1 MVVLSTLPAV
11 RRGRAWPPSSLP
23 ASVPGR
29 ASRAVAS
36 DEVALDRGPPRRGD
50 RPAGMRLNGRDAP
63 QWPGCASMAG
73 MRLNGRD
80 APQWPGC
87 ASMAGMR
94 LNGRDAPQW
103 PGCASMAGMRLNGR
117 DAPVPKVK
125 RPPAG
130 PDVRPRRPTTP
141 GGATHD
147 PLLDPGATPADPG
160 VHLNSSTDAG
170 GPVRAS
176 RRRPRWLRRRGLRGR
191 WSCANFP

>member
-80 APQWPGC
+80 AP
-87 ASMAGMR
+87 
-94 LNGRDAPQW
+94 
-103 PGCASMAGMRLNGR
+103 
-117 DAPVPKVK
+117 VPKVK

-141 GGATHD
+141 GGPRTTHYWTQG
-147 PLLDPGATPADPG
+147 PHLLI
-160 VHLNSSTDAG
+160 
-170 GPVRAS
+170 RE
-176 RRRPRWLRRRGLRGR
+176 
-191 WSCANFP
+191 CI

>member
-94 LNGRDAPQW
+94 QY
-103 PGCASMAGMRLNGR
+103 
-117 DAPVPKVK
+117 
-125 RPPAG
+125 
-130 PDVRPRRPTTP
+130 RR
-141 GGATHD
+141 
-147 PLLDPGATPADPG
+147 
-160 VHLNSSTDAG
+160 
-170 GPVRAS
+170 
-176 RRRPRWLRRRGLRGR
+176 
-191 WSCANFP
+191 